1 MQYIPS
7 ETPFII
13 RVQEPDVVGDHGNAT
28 DIALSAGKLVE
39 VEIGD
44 DQQDDGQHEVQVSEY
59 ESDSSDSDNE
69 TLVHEDIFKRKQ
81 VIRSGR
87 PTKAIIRLDL

>member
-13 RVQEPDVVGDHGNAT
+13 RVQEPDVVGDLGNAA
-28 DIALSAGKLVE
+28 DIPLSAGKLVE

-59 ESDSSDSDNE
+59 ESDSSDNE
-69 TLVHEDIFKRKQ
+69 PLVP
-81 VIRSGR
+81 G
-87 PTKAIIRLDL
+87 T

>member
-1 MQYIPS
+1 M
-7 ETPFII
+7 
-13 RVQEPDVVGDHGNAT
+13 
-28 DIALSAGKLVE
+28 E

-69 TLVHEDIFKRKQ
+69 TLIHEDIFKRKQ
-81 VIRSGR
+81 VKRSGR
-87 PTKAIIRLDL
+87 PIKAIIRLDL